1 MRRAWKQ
8 SVGQGHPQLQWAK
21 VWLQPMASAAQATTL
36 GAALDSMR
44 RRLVNVASDEDPE
57 EDPELEGED
66 EAGVED
72 GDEIDDEEEEDDD
85 DDDEEEN
92 SDNEFHDEEEE
103 DDDEEEDGDGD
114 GVEGHVE

>member
-1 MRRAWKQ
+1 
-8 SVGQGHPQLQWAK
+8 
-21 VWLQPMASAAQATTL
+21 MASAAQATTL

-57 EDPELEGED
+57 LEGED

-72 GDEIDDEEEEDDD
+72 GDEIDDGEEEEDDE
-85 DDDEEEN
+85 DDEEEN

-103 DDDEEEDGDGD
+103 EEEEKEEEDGDD
-114 GVEGHVE
+114 DDVEGHGV